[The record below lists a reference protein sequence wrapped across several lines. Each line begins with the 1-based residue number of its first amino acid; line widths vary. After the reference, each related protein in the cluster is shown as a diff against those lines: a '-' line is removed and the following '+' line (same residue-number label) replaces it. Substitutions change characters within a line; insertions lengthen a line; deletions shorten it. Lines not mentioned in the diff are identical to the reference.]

1 MTPRI
6 GILGGTFD
14 PVHVG
19 HLILAACAREQ
30 LQADRILLIPNFHS
44 PLKASEPVA
53 AFADRL
59 AMLRL
64 AIDNVEGF
72 SASDIEGRRGGISFT
87 IDTLHVLQSE
97 NPGARFDLILGQD
110 SLAEFPLWKDHSTI
124 LQMAEI
130 AVVER
135 TGASNPA
142 SPIPST
148 RIHMPRVDISST
160 LIRQA
165 INARRSIDFF
175 VPPAVAKYIRDHRLY
190 STA

>member
-30 LQADRILLIPNFHS
+30 LRAERILLIPNFRS
-44 PLKASEPVA
+44 PLKSADPVA
-53 AFADRL
+53 PFADRL

-64 AIDNVEGF
+64 AIDSVEGF
-72 SASDIEGRRGGISFT
+72 SASDLEGRRGGISFT
-87 IDTLHVLQSE
+87 IDTLRDLGGE
-97 NPGARFDLILGQD
+97 NPGANIHLILGQD
-110 SLAEFPLWKDHSTI
+110 SLSEFPLWKDYPAI

-135 TGASNPA
+135 TGAP
-142 SPIPST
+142 SPPNAIPHT
-148 RIHMPRVDISST
+148 RIHMPRIDISST
-160 LIRQA
+160 MIRQSIA
-165 INARRSIDFF
+165 ARRAVDFL
-175 VPPAVAKYIRDHRLY
+175 VPPSVAKYIRDRRLY
-190 STA
+190 QNS